1 MTTRHRPWT
10 ALLTASVA
18 SAAAIASAVGVFG
31 RGDGATVLVTS
42 VRGETYPMATTGVYA
57 WNAQRLVAEGVGWD
71 AFTLFVVS
79 PATIATAAFVA
90 RGSLRARLVALGALA
105 YFFYQYLMYATT
117 WALGP
122 LFPAFVAIFAASLA
136 GLAWIGSTLARE
148 RLAERFSPG
157 FPRRSA
163 ATLAFLLAAL
173 LLAMWIPRIAAGL
186 RGDLAGAM
194 VLGQTTLVVQA
205 LDLGL
210 LVPLAVVTG
219 VTVLRRRAVGYVLA
233 AVFAVKAFAMAS
245 AICAMVLVAWRVEG
259 TLDAAPLA
267 IFASAAA
274 ASLALAW
281 KIVTSADAPVRPPSA
296 RPRRSSTDRARA
308 HGEAHATA

>member
-1 MTTRHRPWT
+1 MTRRTARGA
-10 ALLTASVA
+10 ALLTATVA
-18 SAAAIASAVGVFG
+18 VAAAITSAVGVFG

-42 VRGETYPMATTGVYA
+42 VRGETYPMMTTGVYA

-71 AFTLFVVS
+71 AFTLFVVC
-79 PATIATAAFVA
+79 PAAIATAAFVA
-90 RGSLRARLVALGALA
+90 RGSLRARLVALGVLA

-122 LFPAFVAIFAASLA
+122 LFPAFVAIFAASLG

-148 RLAERFSPG
+148 RLGERFAPS

-173 LLAMWIPRIAAGL
+173 LLAMWIPRIVTAL

-210 LVPLAVVTG
+210 LVPLAVAAG

-233 AVFAVKAFAMAS
+233 AVFAVKALAMAS
-245 AICAMVLVAWRVEG
+245 AICAMLLVAWRVEG
-259 TLDAAPLA
+259 TLDAAP
-267 IFASAAA
+267 FAVFATAAA

-281 KIVTSADAPVRPPSA
+281 KIVASADAPLRPPSTQ
-296 RPRRSSTDRARA
+296 PRRWAIA
-308 HGEAHATA
+308 